1 MLGSQSLRYKGFI
14 GKVFEN
20 KDLAVEIWRHAD
32 MSSAVQNQDAGL
44 PQVIRVRRF
53 RLIRLGRDV
62 HCAYFLRS

>member
-1 MLGSQSLRYKGFI
+1 
-14 GKVFEN
+14 
-20 KDLAVEIWRHAD
+20 